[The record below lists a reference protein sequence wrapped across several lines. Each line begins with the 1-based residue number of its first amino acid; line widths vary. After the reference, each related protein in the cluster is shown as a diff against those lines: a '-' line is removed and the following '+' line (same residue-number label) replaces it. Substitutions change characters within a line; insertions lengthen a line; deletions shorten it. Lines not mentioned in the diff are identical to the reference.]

1 MKALSINTNR
11 ENPKLLHQDESPS
24 FNERLSTTILPALRA
39 ISVAAS
45 VILAP
50 VAYLQCAAG
59 TPSLPVMLGASAS
72 LLAAAFLRPS
82 STSSRKGGDR

>member
-1 MKALSINTNR
+1 MESQTTNTIALSQGAPARIL
-11 ENPKLLHQDESPS
+11 PGAV
-24 FNERLSTTILPALRA
+24 STTIIPALRA

-59 TPSLPVMLGASAS
+59 TPSLPVILGASVS

-82 STSSRKGGDR
+82 STVSRKGGDR